1 MARQILLAILGP
13 RAYKK
18 GIRKSLRWFINLS
31 QRGPCFKCC
40 HFCCKKSLGKCVP
53 PPLRIRVR
61 AAGTVGAGVRR
72 VRTQLGWA
80 SMASSKS
87 GTVFLQPLAPG
98 LARGQA

>member
-1 MARQILLAILGP
+1 MALPG
-13 RAYKK
+13 RA
-18 GIRKSLRWFINLS
+18 WQWWEPN
-31 QRGPCFKCC
+31 
-40 HFCCKKSLGKCVP
+40 P
-53 PPLRIRVR
+53 PPPPRIRVR